1 MKNFKKILVCSVT
14 AVLLAVIGITT
25 FFAETYYEFDHF
37 IFLKNSDGTITVSD
51 YDNSSSNVSIPETI
65 LDKTVSGIDSFAFF
79 KKYNNNFCNHAKHC
93 Y

>member
-14 AVLLAVIGITT
+14 VVLLAVIGITT

-65 LDKTVSGIDSFAFF
+65 LDKTVSGIDSFAFST
-79 KKYNNNFCNHAKHC
+79 KASIIGAMSA
-93 Y
+93 